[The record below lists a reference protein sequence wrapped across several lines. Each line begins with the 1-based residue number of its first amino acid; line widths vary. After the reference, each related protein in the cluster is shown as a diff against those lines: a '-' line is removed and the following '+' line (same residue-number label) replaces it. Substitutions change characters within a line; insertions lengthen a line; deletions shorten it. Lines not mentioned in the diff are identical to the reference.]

1 MNTPTTADYAA
12 SYIRQFGMALVPL
25 PPRTKRPLADNWG
38 NNVITDPDAAR
49 DYYQRNPDWNLGVA
63 LGPSRICSFDVDDI
77 DATRLIF
84 DEFGWSLDALRDSNP
99 TIQGSPTGFRVMLRV
114 PEGVTPPYHSLTW
127 PKDRKSVV

>member
-49 DYYQRNPDWNLGVA
+49 DYDQRNPDWNRGVA
-63 LGPSRICSFDVDDI
+63 LGPPRIPSFDGDDS

-84 DEFGWSLDALRDSNP
+84 EHLRWSLDALRDSNP
-99 TIQGSPTGFRVMLRV
+99 TIQDSPTTRAG
-114 PEGVTPPYHSLTW
+114 S
-127 PKDRKSVV
+127 